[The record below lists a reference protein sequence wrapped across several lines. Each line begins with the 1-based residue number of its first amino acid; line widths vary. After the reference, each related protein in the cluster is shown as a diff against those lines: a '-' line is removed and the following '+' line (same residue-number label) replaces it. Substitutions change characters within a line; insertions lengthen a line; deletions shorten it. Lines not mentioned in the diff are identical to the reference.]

1 MKKVLLATAVAA
13 LAAGSVAAQ
22 ESPWLVRA
30 RAVNLV
36 MENKVDG
43 TLADLN
49 VNVNNK
55 VIPEVDV
62 SYFFNKN
69 VAAELILTVPQNQTV
84 FSGTTSLGTFMHLPP
99 TLTLQYHFTD
109 LGNFK
114 PYVGAGV
121 NYTNI
126 TNGNVQFG
134 GQHLT
139 LDGHSTGLAYQVGVD
154 YKLDKNWSINVD
166 YKKVGIKTDVMLG
179 ATNLGTLKLNP
190 GLVGVGVGYRF

>member
-1 MKKVLLATAVAA
+1 MKKLIIVAAAAA

-43 TLADLN
+43 TLADFN

-84 FSGTTSLGTFMHLPP
+84 SSNVGTLGTFMHLPP

-126 TNGNVQFG
+126 SKGNLG
-134 GQHLT
+134 GLT
-139 LDGHSTGLAYQVGVD
+139 LDGHSTGLAYQIGVD
-154 YKLDKNWSINVD
+154 YMLNKNWSINVD
-166 YKKVGIKTDVMLG
+166 YKKVAIKTDVKG
-179 ATNLGTLKLNP
+179 ADGASLGTLKLNP